1 MMADNAAP
9 FGTGH
14 GRIDRSEATGFI
26 MRLALPVLCIAPL
39 ALSACA
45 APGHY
50 PLSGETCSPD
60 DPVLEM
66 KDCDFRI
73 INFLPAQAGHPAASP
88 TVAPPARP

>member
-1 MMADNAAP
+1 MMADNADPVAIS
-9 FGTGH
+9 H

-26 MRLALPVLCIAPL
+26 MRLPTRVLCLAAL

-60 DPVLEM
+60 DPVQELNE
-66 KDCDFRI
+66 CDFRM
-73 INFLPAQAGHPAASP
+73 INFLPAPATHPAAPSD
-88 TVAPPARP
+88 TLPPRV